1 MLWHDNR
8 CMELKPGSISPQ
20 AASQNLIATITR
32 EWSSQP
38 SSKSDE
44 NRPVCFLVMRKASAI
59 FVLIGKHSVAEFLCG
74 ADIPVRE
81 IIVLFARF
89 DDRGWRGQETSGV

>member
-32 EWSSQP
+32 EWSSQS
-38 SSKSDE
+38 SSKRDE
-44 NRPVCFLVMRKASAI
+44 YRPVCFLKMRKPSAV
-59 FVLIGKHSVAEFLCG
+59 FELIGKHSLAEFLCG

-81 IIVLFARF
+81 IIVLICQIRRSRMAGSRN
-89 DDRGWRGQETSGV
+89 